1 MEKENIYK
9 VNRLIY
15 LSFAYSSGSKRMV
28 SLNQTEMQE
37 LLQRF
42 QADENF
48 QELVEQGLAAME
60 LQILALE
67 DGGLRLSARGAG
79 CFFASNMTDY
89 GKILARNIGKPA
101 ELLSVHCAVATAFFP
116 TEAELDIPVE
126 DLGAIVIE
134 DVFDI
139 LRRFSR
145 AEARLPEDDD
155 LLHPQVRTAA
165 QRLRELPEENPD
177 SKRTTGG
184 NSWMELINLVIRHL
198 VESGYMLEFEEL
210 PGEIDYRPTPAY
222 QAAMK
227 KAAVYAFHSFR
238 DLAMAKAIPDPVS
251 DQSSEQGEERHVSH

>member
-1 MEKENIYK
+1 MEKENIFQA
-9 VNRLIY
+9 NRLIY
-15 LSFAYSSGSKRMV
+15 LSFAYSSGSKRLV
-28 SLNQTEMQE
+28 AQHQGEMQE

-42 QADENF
+42 QADETF
-48 QELVEQGLAAME
+48 QELVEQGLRAME

-67 DGGLRLSARGAG
+67 DGGLRLSATGAG
-79 CFFASNMTDY
+79 SFFASNVTDY
-89 GKILARNIGKPA
+89 GKLLARNIQKPA
-101 ELLSVHCAVATAFFP
+101 ELLCVHCAVATAFFP
-116 TEAELDIPVE
+116 TEAELDAPVE
-126 DLGAIVIE
+126 DLGAVVIE
-134 DVFDI
+134 DIFDI
-139 LRRFSR
+139 LRRFSK
-145 AEARLPEDDD
+145 AEAKLPDDDD

-177 SKRTTGG
+177 SKRTSGG

-238 DLAMAKAIPDPVS
+238 NLATARIEKEVEDEEVS
-251 DQSSEQGEERHVSH
+251 DVSS